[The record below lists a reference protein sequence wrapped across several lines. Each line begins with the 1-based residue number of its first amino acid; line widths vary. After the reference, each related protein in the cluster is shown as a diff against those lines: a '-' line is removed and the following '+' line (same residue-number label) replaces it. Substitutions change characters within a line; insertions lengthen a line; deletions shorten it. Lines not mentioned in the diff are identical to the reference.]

1 LVHCKVVCYYR
12 LNPDALHHQRRQ
24 PFEAG
29 PTAGP
34 ARTFWMAELRI
45 IKKYPNRRLYDTA
58 ISSYITLSDVRRLVT
73 EGVGFQVIDVRSKE
87 DITRSILL
95 QIIAEQ
101 EEHGDPIFTSDAL
114 TKIIRVYG
122 KNLETVMGDFLER
135 SLEVFADQQ
144 QALTK
149 QMQDLIGG
157 DPVSVMTDM
166 TKRNLELWTKMQQEL
181 LKNVQPPKGHDDKE

>member
-1 LVHCKVVCYYR
+1 
-12 LNPDALHHQRRQ
+12 
-24 PFEAG
+24 
-29 PTAGP
+29 
-34 ARTFWMAELRI
+34 MAELRI

-166 TKRNLELWTKMQQEL
+166 TKRNLELWTKMQQEF

>member
-1 LVHCKVVCYYR
+1 
-12 LNPDALHHQRRQ
+12 
-24 PFEAG
+24 
-29 PTAGP
+29 
-34 ARTFWMAELRI
+34 MAEQRI

-73 EGVGFQVIDVRSKE
+73 DGVSFQVIDVRSKE

-101 EEHGDPIFTSDAL
+101 EESGAPIFTSDAL

-149 QMQDLIGG
+149 QMQSLIGG
-157 DPVSVMTDM
+157 DPVTVMTDM
-166 TKRNLELWTKMQQEL
+166 TKRNLELWTQMQQEF
-181 LKNVQPPKGHDDKE
+181 LKNVQPPKARDDKDD

>member
-1 LVHCKVVCYYR
+1 
-12 LNPDALHHQRRQ
+12 
-24 PFEAG
+24 
-29 PTAGP
+29 
-34 ARTFWMAELRI
+34 MAELRI

-58 ISSYITLSDVRRLVT
+58 ISSYITLNDVRRLVT

>member
-1 LVHCKVVCYYR
+1 
-12 LNPDALHHQRRQ
+12 
-24 PFEAG
+24 
-29 PTAGP
+29 
-34 ARTFWMAELRI
+34 MAELRI

>member
-1 LVHCKVVCYYR
+1 
-12 LNPDALHHQRRQ
+12 
-24 PFEAG
+24 
-29 PTAGP
+29 
-34 ARTFWMAELRI
+34 MAELRI

-58 ISSYITLSDVRRLVT
+58 ISSYITLNDVRRLVT

-149 QMQDLIGG
+149 QMQGLISG
-157 DPVSVMTDM
+157 DPVSVMSDM
-166 TKRNLELWTKMQQEL
+166 TKRNLELWTKMQQEF
-181 LKNVQPPKGHDDKE
+181 LKNVHPPKSHDDKE

>member
-1 LVHCKVVCYYR
+1 
-12 LNPDALHHQRRQ
+12 
-24 PFEAG
+24 
-29 PTAGP
+29 
-34 ARTFWMAELRI
+34 MAELRI

-58 ISSYITLSDVRRLVT
+58 ISSYITLNDVRRLVT

-101 EEHGDPIFTSDAL
+101 EEHGDPIFTCDAL

-149 QMQDLIGG
+149 QMQDLISG

-166 TKRNLELWTKMQQEL
+166 TKRNLELWTNMQQEF
-181 LKNVQPPKGHDDKE
+181 LKNVQPPKGHDDQE